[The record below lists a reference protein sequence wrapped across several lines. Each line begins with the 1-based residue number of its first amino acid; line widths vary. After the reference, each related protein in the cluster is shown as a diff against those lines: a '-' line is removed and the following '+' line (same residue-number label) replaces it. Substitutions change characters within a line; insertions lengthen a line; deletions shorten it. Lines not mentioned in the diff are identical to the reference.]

1 MTPEEYEAK
10 RSLRNAQSVE
20 QAEPPEETP
29 QDTSTTPDVNPIEQ
43 LASDI
48 ETETSV
54 MQTMSENSWDFAT
67 QTNKTI
73 FNTLGSAVD
82 LSSWATR
89 KIITSLGISEETAER
104 FAPTNSFGGSASLK
118 KAGRALGVQSAE
130 GEPDSFGGY
139 LGMTFGEFLS
149 VMVPMLSVTKKVQGT
164 KTVTQ
169 RIAKSINDEAVNTPI
184 KFLGAEAGAT
194 VAIAGTRMAADD
206 ADLNPTAKLFAE
218 FAAGVVGALSGY
230 SAVKLGDDLIT
241 KLKGLTPED
250 AFKAAIDG
258 DITPNEVKQI
268 LGRDD
273 VPEFKDMDFEFLSKP
288 KERDVINEDGSF
300 NIDESQSPKDAE
312 PQPEINVTETTQG
325 ETQPLEVTVG
335 GEKIPS
341 DVPVT
346 PKDTPEAVATPE
358 ATPAPKTP
366 EVAPE
371 APTRYETVDKLR
383 ERLDN
388 TDFDAHPEQFGD
400 ALKQGNDLAEA
411 SQNTQSQLHREIAAH
426 ADATDGQLNV
436 EATEKLLD
444 EVQFTRHLNQTIN
457 DPLKTNGGR
466 ILLASRGDRD
476 KFNFQGTYSLR
487 ALRSDEALAKLED
500 TLNSM
505 LSIGKYDAD
514 IKPLF
519 DDFLEIKP
527 RMKEESAVIRA
538 KEKEVKPVVDGEE
551 TPTPKPKKELTP
563 EETTAKVQEELL
575 KRKKKLQEEL
585 DAKQKEFT
593 GQKDLEEPKGKQ
605 KEQDP
610 EVKDLQQRIKWYNDV
625 EGEIA
630 TVAELEARLAKLA
643 GIEGAGDI
651 STLRKTTKDNL
662 TPPSNNSPQVA
673 ELNKK
678 IAQSKARMKQKLKEI
693 DAAQE
698 EIQNPKVKKTQEQL
712 DAEAE
717 TRSIESLEKQL
728 EDLRAIRS
736 GNLDKPDAKPT
747 REKSAQERDLEERIK
762 FYRDEEKQII
772 QLEKAK
778 EELARLASVEGEG
791 NITKLRT
798 ETKDKPE
805 FPTKPDQVAD
815 IKKKIAQSKT
825 RMRQKLRDIDN
836 AQKKMDQEALNVQ
849 MFKEIEEAIYKE
861 IEQDTV
867 GWFTKAG
874 RTIRQAR
881 QLSLIWQLPSVLAG
895 AATNIVAFARTAIQP
910 TSTYLFSRAQGKGHS
925 MATRLAEAEKAGR
938 FITFRDWVD
947 TGRAAAR
954 TFKEGQSVTTGGRG
968 RYDEG
973 MVANRSIG
981 TAQVVSKARASA
993 QQRLD
998 AANNVQKKFLDLGI
1012 GGKFLEMLSI
1022 SYRAANVIDEIP
1034 KRQLIKGRQH
1044 AKYLKEGIEKFPDDP
1059 KAAAEHTA
1067 AQIAKKWED
1076 QDGIKILTE
1085 QARFDD
1091 EVRQVQE
1098 ELGLALGRIED
1109 PDVYTPAFEAKVI
1122 KSLSDMANGDDILAY
1137 GANAMFPFI
1146 RIAMR
1151 LFYRSAKTAT
1161 FVGSGVKAK
1170 FANPYDKKI
1179 KGVQKQLDDIE
1190 TALNAKTVK
1199 DNPERVK
1206 AFEDT
1211 RPELYKRLEVL
1222 QQRKTNYN
1230 AEAFTETLIGGGLLA
1245 FGGAAGWNGYGTGSM
1260 QFMTD
1265 KQREVAEKNGIKPY
1279 TMLGVSYKDFYPLSL
1294 GLAVATE
1301 IGGWTKAKANDELT
1315 KDQDFWNVSLRVF
1328 TDLVTELNLTQ
1339 GVTTTQKMF
1348 SEVESMR
1355 NQAAT
1360 RLLASYVP
1368 IPAVARKIVSKLTSG
1383 GKVSDLKGGDFYERM
1398 AYYAFG
1404 IGATNKKT
1412 DRFGYELK
1420 DETGLMQTFVARQFP
1435 EFGKKKIDKFGR
1447 IMRTDREE
1455 LIQDKPD
1462 MLTARI
1468 NMYDWRDEEG
1478 VSLKSHYDKHLR
1490 KLRIGGQ
1497 TMKQAVRAKLQDP
1510 TWNKIFNME
1519 YFEDE
1524 SGRLVNEG
1532 LLELNSVLSKYYV
1545 KARKDLAADT
1555 RLTKRFLNEDNV
1567 TLSSELVKRKT
1578 KTTSRPQKQRSVAS
1592 QYD

>member
-54 MQTMSENSWDFAT
+54 MQTMVEDKGPTIKQQIAGLTAEIAISSGAQLAAVPASATTGPFAPLT
-67 QTNKTI
+67 WIGAT
-73 FNTLGSAVD
+73 FAGGYAGSAAAQQLEGQED
-82 LSSWATR
+82 LSQ
-89 KIITSLGISEETAER
+89 
-104 FAPTNSFGGSASLK
+104 
-118 KAGRALGVQSAE
+118 GRALFAGLVNTI
-130 GEPDSFGGY
+130 PW
-139 LGMTFGEFLS
+139 LG
-149 VMVPMLSVTKKVQGT
+149 KAKQGT
-164 KTVTQ
+164 RLAKLTKELASHAGQGAAMGAGEVTAVAVIDEQ
-169 RIAKSINDEAVNTPI
+169 RMPTIAE
-184 KFLGAEAGAT
+184 LGFGTAAGAT
-194 VAIAGTRMAADD
+194 IGTVLGGGIEGVKALA
-206 ADLNPTAKLFAE
+206 PKTKKLFNKISGKTSEEIDVMVAKGE
-218 FAAGVVGALSGY
+218 VLS
-230 SAVKLGDDLIT
+230 
-241 KLKGLTPED
+241 ED
-250 AFKAAIDG
+250 IVEAME
-258 DITPNEVKQI
+258 DIASKPKDT
-268 LGRDD
+268 
-273 VPEFKDMDFEFLSKP
+273 PEFKDMDFEFLSKP

-300 NIDESQSPKDAE
+300 NIDESQSPKDADT
-312 PQPEINVTETTQG
+312 QPEINVTETTQG

-341 DVPVT
+341 DVPAT
-346 PKDTPEAVATPE
+346 PKPDAEVPAPTKDYKIESVYDEDGEIDYDVDEALRKIAKERDLGITSDREANSVVRNEDGEVIGGTFVSNDGDNYTFDVVVSEAADGTGVGSKLLDDVIEMPYELREINPDATMQVDVVSPKMKEMLERRGFEVKEEIGKDRWLMEPKDYDNVGKPKETPE

-371 APTRYETVDKLR
+371 VPTRYETVDKLR

-466 ILLASRGDRD
+466 ILLASRSDRD

-505 LSIGKYDAD
+505 LSVGTYDAD

-563 EETTAKVQEELL
+563 EETAAKVQEELL

-585 DAKQKEFT
+585 DVKQKEFT
-593 GQKDLEEPKGKQ
+593 GQKDLEEPKAKQ

-610 EVKDLQQRIKWYNDV
+610 EVKDLQQRIKWYKDV

-630 TVAELEARLAKLA
+630 TVATLEARLAKLA

-678 IAQSKARMKQKLKEI
+678 IAQSK
-693 DAAQE
+693 
-698 EIQNPKVKKTQEQL
+698 
-712 DAEAE
+712 
-717 TRSIESLEKQL
+717 
-728 EDLRAIRS
+728 
-736 GNLDKPDAKPT
+736 
-747 REKSAQERDLEERIK
+747 
-762 FYRDEEKQII
+762 
-772 QLEKAK
+772 
-778 EELARLASVEGEG
+778 
-791 NITKLRT
+791 
-798 ETKDKPE
+798 
-805 FPTKPDQVAD
+805 
-815 IKKKIAQSKT
+815 T

-849 MFKEIEEAIYKE
+849 MFKEIEEALYKE

-925 MATRLAEAEKAGR
+925 MGTRLAEAEKAGR
-938 FITFRDWVD
+938 FITFRDWKD

-954 TFKEGQSVTTGGRG
+954 TYKEGQSVTTGGRG

-1567 TLSSELVKRKT
+1567 TLSSE
-1578 KTTSRPQKQRSVAS
+1578 Q
-1592 QYD
+1592 DF